1 MSIYDNELVSGD
13 KVNDETKS
21 IQDPK
26 AVPEK
31 IKEEKEEKEVK
42 EVKEVKQT
50 KPKKIPKQKC
60 HECGSKLKMIVF
72 TCKCNHI
79 FCQKHLGAH
88 SHKCTYDYKNEKKKQ
103 IEENNPK
110 LESKME
116 RI

>member
-1 MSIYDNELVSGD
+1 MNQFEETKLL
-13 KVNDETKS
+13 ETKS
-21 IQDPK
+21 PSTEDMKDIVVEPTK
-26 AVPEK
+26 ESV
-31 IKEEKEEKEVK
+31 KEE
-42 EVKEVKQT
+42 T

-60 HECGSKLKMIVF
+60 YHCNAKLKMIVF

-79 FCQKHLGAH
+79 FCPKHLGAH
-88 SHKCTYDYKNEKKKQ
+88 SHNCTYDYKNEKKKQ

>member
-1 MSIYDNELVSGD
+1 MNQFE
-13 KVNDETKS
+13 ETKLLETKGPVAKE
-21 IQDPK
+21 DMKEAEPF
-26 AVPEK
+26 EK
-31 IKEEKEEKEVK
+31 EDIVVEPIKEEKEEKE
-42 EVKEVKQT
+42 T

-79 FCQKHLGAH
+79 FCHKHLGAH
-88 SHKCTYDYKNEKKKQ
+88 SHNCTYDYKNEKKKQ

>member
-1 MSIYDNELVSGD
+1 MSIYDNELVSCD
-13 KVNDETKS
+13 KVTDETKS
-21 IQDPK
+21 VEGPK

-31 IKEEKEEKEVK
+31 VKEEKE
-42 EVKEVKQT
+42 T

>member
-1 MSIYDNELVSGD
+1 MSIYCNELVSCD

-21 IQDPK
+21 VQDTE

-31 IKEEKEEKEVK
+31 VKEEKE
-42 EVKEVKQT
+42 T

-60 HECGSKLKMIVF
+60 YQCNAKLKLIVF

-88 SHKCTYDYKNEKKKQ
+88 SHNCTYDYKNEKKKQ

>member
-1 MSIYDNELVSGD
+1 MNQFEETKLL
-13 KVNDETKS
+13 ETKS
-21 IQDPK
+21 HVK
-26 AVPEK
+26 SEK
-31 IKEEKEEKEVK
+31 SVEESVAEEKEEKEEKEDK
-42 EVKEVKQT
+42 EVKET

-60 HECGSKLKMIVF
+60 YQCNAKLKLIVF

-88 SHKCTYDYKNEKKKQ
+88 SHNCTYDYKNEKKKQ

>member
-1 MSIYDNELVSGD
+1 MNQFEETELL
-13 KVNDETKS
+13 ETKGPVKGEES
-21 IQDPK
+21 KTIK
-26 AVPEK
+26 EELNK
-31 IKEEKEEKEVK
+31 ELNKEKEEKEEKEIK
-42 EVKEVKQT
+42 KT

-60 HECGSKLKMIVF
+60 HECGAKLKLIVF

>member
-1 MSIYDNELVSGD
+1 MNQLNEIELL
-13 KVNDETKS
+13 EIKS
-21 IQDPK
+21 PIAK
-26 AVPEK
+26 EK
-31 IKEEKEEKEVK
+31 ESVEESVKESKPVAKELELEELKEE
-42 EVKEVKQT
+42 T

-60 HECGSKLKMIVF
+60 YECKVKLKMIVF

-88 SHKCTYDYKNEKKKQ
+88 SHNCVYDYKNEKKKQ

-110 LESKME
+110 LESRME

>member
-1 MSIYDNELVSGD
+1 MNQFEGTNSL
-13 KVNDETKS
+13 ETKS
-21 IQDPK
+21 P
-26 AVPEK
+26 V
-31 IKEEKEEKEVK
+31 KEEKSVEESVSEEKE
-42 EVKEVKQT
+42 T

-60 HECGSKLKMIVF
+60 YHCNAKLKMIVF

-79 FCQKHLGAH
+79 FCPKHLGAH
-88 SHKCTYDYKNEKKKQ
+88 SHNCPYDYKNEKKKQ

>member
-1 MSIYDNELVSGD
+1 MSIYDNELVSCD
-13 KVNDETKS
+13 KVNDETQS
-21 IQDPK
+21 VQDPE
-26 AVPEK
+26 AVPE
-31 IKEEKEEKEVK
+31 EVKEEKEVK
-42 EVKEVKQT
+42 EVKKT

-88 SHKCTYDYKNEKKKQ
+88 SHNCTYDYKNEKKKQ

>member
-1 MSIYDNELVSGD
+1 MNQFE
-13 KVNDETKS
+13 ETKLL
-21 IQDPK
+21 
-26 AVPEK
+26 E
-31 IKEEKEEKEVK
+31 IKSPVKDEEKSVEESVEESVYVTKELEVK
-42 EVKEVKQT
+42 EVEET

-60 HECGSKLKMIVF
+60 YECKVKLKLIVF

-88 SHKCTYDYKNEKKKQ
+88 SHNCTYDYKNEKKKQ

-110 LESKME
+110 LESRME

>member
-1 MSIYDNELVSGD
+1 MNQFEETKLL
-13 KVNDETKS
+13 ETKS
-21 IQDPK
+21 PVK
-26 AVPEK
+26 SEK
-31 IKEEKEEKEVK
+31 SVEESVSEEKEEKEEKEVK
-42 EVKEVKQT
+42 ET

-60 HECGSKLKMIVF
+60 YQCNAKLKLIVF

-79 FCQKHLGAH
+79 FCHKHLGAH
-88 SHKCTYDYKNEKKKQ
+88 SHNCTYDYKNEKKKQ